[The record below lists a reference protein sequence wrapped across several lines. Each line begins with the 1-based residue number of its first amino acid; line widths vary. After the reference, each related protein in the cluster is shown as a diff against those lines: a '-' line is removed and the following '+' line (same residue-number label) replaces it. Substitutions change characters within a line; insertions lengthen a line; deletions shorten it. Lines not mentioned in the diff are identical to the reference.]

1 MARTSI
7 EITQCRGLCASPCC
21 HPDSTIQLTLSVL
34 NHRACFLFAFDFNNC
49 AAMLLQLSQKSLPAV
64 TDAGRIRIV
73 LWSKLEREEKKNSSL
88 ALQ

>member
-21 HPDSTIQLTLSVL
+21 HPDSSIQLTLSVL
-34 NHRACFLFAFDFNNC
+34 NHRACFLFAFDFNKC
-49 AAMLLQLSQKSLPAV
+49 AAMLLQLSKKSLP
-64 TDAGRIRIV
+64 AGRIRIV
-73 LWSKLEREEKKNSSL
+73 LWSKLEREETKNSSS